1 MTSKKGEK
9 EEQRKFSFEDTSPS
23 PRTAVVAAE
32 AQNVVGPRRGWCHVQ
47 AKRVFQGQF
56 RVALAFDCH
65 VRGFTRGLEDRGGW
79 RGCHLGFWGPLPRI
93 RDCQR
98 SSKVS
103 DEKFC
108 TVLSDE

>member
-23 PRTAVVAAE
+23 PRTAVAAAE

-56 RVALAFDCH
+56 RVALGPRVH
-65 VRGFTRGLEDRGGW
+65 KGTRGQGRTERVPSW
-79 RGCHLGFWGPLPRI
+79 FLGPPATDSG
-93 RDCQR
+93 
-98 SSKVS
+98 
-103 DEKFC
+103 
-108 TVLSDE
+108 LSAFIKSVG